1 MQEEVENRTVN
12 LVITSTKLTAR
23 TLATALKKIKAHYD
37 VSASKRKAKKAAEK
51 NQKPTGK
58 QTVQELIGQ
67 NQGAQTIDIAA
78 TDIKGF
84 ERYAHKYG
92 VDYAIK
98 KDITEKPPKYLVF
111 FKARDA
117 DVLTQALKEY
127 TSASLGVNH
136 RSKESI
142 LKELGKYKTLVA
154 SLPRKVKDKVQEIG
168 R

>member
-37 VSASKRKAKKAAEK
+37 VSAAKKRAEK
-51 NQKPTGK
+51 AAVKNEKPTGK

-67 NQGAQTIDIAA
+67 NQGAQSIDIAA

-84 ERYAHKYG
+84 ERYAQKYG
-92 VDYAIK
+92 VDYVIK
-98 KDITEKPPKYLVF
+98 KDITESPPKYLVF

-127 TSASLGVNH
+127 TASALGMK
-136 RSKESI
+136 RSKSSVI
-142 LKELGKYKTLVA
+142 KTLAKYKELVA
-154 SLPRKVKDKVQEIG
+154 ALPKKARDKLQEIG

>member
-23 TLATALKKIKAHYD
+23 TLAAALKKIKAHYD
-37 VSASKRKAKKAAEK
+37 LSLAKKR

-67 NQGAQTIDIAA
+67 NQGAQTINIDA
-78 TDIKGF
+78 TAIKGF
-84 ERYAHKYG
+84 ERYAQKYG

-98 KDITEKPPKYLVF
+98 KDITENPPKYLVF

-127 TSASLGVNH
+127 TASALGVR
-136 RSKESI
+136 RSKGSL
-142 LKELGKYKTLVA
+142 LKNLAKYKALVAELPKKARDKLQELG
-154 SLPRKVKDKVQEIG
+154 R
-168 R
+168 

>member
-12 LVITSTKLTAR
+12 MVITSTKLTAK
-23 TLATALKKIKAHYD
+23 TLATALKKIKARYD
-37 VSASKRKAKKAAEK
+37 VTVAKNKAKKVAAK
-51 NQKPTGK
+51 NEKPTGK

-67 NQGAQTIDIAA
+67 NQGAQSIDIDA

-84 ERYAHKYG
+84 ERYARKYG

-98 KDITEKPPKYLVF
+98 KDLSVTPPKYLVF

-127 TSASLGVNH
+127 TASTLGVKH
-136 RSKESI
+136 SKSSVI
-142 LKELGKYKTLVA
+142 KVLAKYKALVA
-154 SLPRKVKDKVQEIG
+154 ALPRKARDKIQEIG

>member
-1 MQEEVENRTVN
+1 MQEDVENRTVN

-37 VSASKRKAKKAAEK
+37 VSKAKKRDEKAAVK
-51 NQKPTGK
+51 NEKPTGK

-67 NQGAQTIDIAA
+67 NQGAQSIDIAA

-84 ERYAHKYG
+84 ERYAQKYG

-98 KDITEKPPKYLVF
+98 KDITESPPKYLVF

-127 TSASLGVNH
+127 TSATLGVK
-136 RSKESI
+136 RSKASV
-142 LKELGKYKTLVA
+142 LKTLAKYKERVA
-154 SLPRKVKDKVQEIG
+154 ALPKKARDKLQEIG